1 LATGAPHARDELAG
15 DLDAGWQAVAA
26 ATVDDK
32 VQAKNW
38 DDWIEFCSDARR
50 DPYLLDSD
58 KPIQQQLLIAFAA
71 RVRRGYYGRG
81 RQVQAQ
87 TPETALRHVAQTI
100 VLAGYD
106 NPRRSFGSKDLDLP
120 FSKLLCSYKTQD
132 PVPKPQ
138 LALPVGAIQCAV
150 DFYENK
156 KTPLAQAIADLL
168 AIAFFFLL
176 LRPGEYTMPTTKTK
190 TRTVQFRRKD
200 VRFFKNGNILPHSS
214 SLETLRGADAVRLFL
229 DNQKNGQ
236 RGATMHH
243 TALLVPFCPVQVLAN
258 RVNHLFQIA
267 PANPE
272 LPISFVGLGSHVTS
286 NNITLAV
293 RESVVLSGLLNLGYS
308 PARVSAH
315 SLRASGAMAL
325 RLNDVGEDLIKKLG
339 RWSSSTWLTYI
350 HAQISSLTAGLSE
363 RMVVHHVFYNV
374 GS

>member
-1 LATGAPHARDELAG
+1 
-15 DLDAGWQAVAA
+15 
-26 ATVDDK
+26 
-32 VQAKNW
+32 
-38 DDWIEFCSDARR
+38 
-50 DPYLLDSD
+50 
-58 KPIQQQLLIAFAA
+58 
-71 RVRRGYYGRG
+71 
-81 RQVQAQ
+81 
-87 TPETALRHVAQTI
+87 VAQAI

-106 NPRRSFGSKDLDLP
+106 DPRRSFGSKDLDLP
-120 FSKLLCSYKTQD
+120 FSKLLRSYKTQD

-138 LALPVGAIQCAV
+138 LALPVRAVQCAV
-150 DFYENK
+150 NFYENK
-156 KTPLAQAIADLL
+156 KTPLARAIADLL
-168 AIAFFFLL
+168 TIAFFFL

-190 TRTVQFRRKD
+190 RRTVQFRRKD
-200 VRFFKNGNILPHSS
+200 VRFFKAGNILPHSS

-243 TALLVPFCPVQVLAN
+243 TALLGPFCPVKALAN
-258 RVNHLFQIA
+258 RVHHLFQIA
-267 PANPE
+267 PTHPE

-286 NNITLAV
+286 YNITLAV
-293 RESVVLSGLLNLGYS
+293 RESVVLSGLLNSGYS

-325 RLNDVGEDLIKKLG
+325 RLNGVGEDIIKKLG

-350 HAQISSLTAGLSE
+350 HAQISTLTAGLSE